1 MNEIEKTLTNDKERF
16 RNRLLDSL
24 ENVLSKDDSIIMS
37 QERPHKDLQPKDLAE
52 KLSEWYHKF
61 KEIRETDDREQFKKL
76 LRDLDTE
83 YKPYFDEAEIRTRL
97 EIKERKERQNGTSN
111 D

>member
-1 MNEIEKTLTNDKERF
+1 MLVSVNWLSQYIDLSDIDPKE
-16 RNRLLDSL
+16 
-24 ENVLSKDDSIIMS
+24 
-37 QERPHKDLQPKDLAE
+37 LAE

-61 KEIRETDDREQFKKL
+61 KELSYTEDGGQFKKL
-76 LRDLDTE
+76 ARELDDE

-97 EIKERKERQNGTSN
+97 EIKERKEKQNGTSK

>member
-1 MNEIEKTLTNDKERF
+1 MAEIENPLQRVRES
-16 RNRLLDSL
+16 LLDSL
-24 ENVLSKDDSIIMS
+24 ENILDKDDSIIMS
-37 QERPHKDLQPKDLAE
+37 QERPHKDLSPKELSE

-61 KEIRETDDREQFKKL
+61 KEIGGMDDCEQFKKL
-76 LRDLDTE
+76 ARELDDE

-97 EIKERKERQNGTSN
+97 EIKERKEKQNGTSN

>member
-1 MNEIEKTLTNDKERF
+1 MAEIENTLQGVRES
-16 RNRLLDSL
+16 LLDSL
-24 ENVLSKDDSIIMS
+24 ENILDKDDSIIMS
-37 QERPHKDLQPKDLAE
+37 QERPHKDLSAKELAE

-61 KEIRETDDREQFKKL
+61 KEIRDTDDREEFKKL
-76 LRDLDTE
+76 ARELDNE

-97 EIKERKERQNGTSN
+97 ELKERKEKQNGTSK

>member
-1 MNEIEKTLTNDKERF
+1 MAEIGNTLQSVRD
-16 RNRLLDSL
+16 RLLDSL
-24 ENVLSKDDSIIMS
+24 ENILDKDDSIIMS
-37 QERPHKDLQPKDLAE
+37 QERPHKDLSPKELAE

-61 KEIRETDDREQFKKL
+61 KELSYTEDGGQFKKL
-76 LRDLDTE
+76 ARELDDE

-97 EIKERKERQNGTSN
+97 EIKERKEKQNGTSK

>member
-1 MNEIEKTLTNDKERF
+1 MAEIENPLQGVRES
-16 RNRLLDSL
+16 LLDSL
-24 ENVLSKDDSIIMS
+24 ENILDKDDSIIMS
-37 QERPHKDLQPKDLAE
+37 QERPYKDLSPKELAE

-61 KEIRETDDREQFKKL
+61 KEISGMDDCEQFKKL
-76 LRDLDTE
+76 ARELDNE

-97 EIKERKERQNGTSN
+97 EIKERKEKQNGTSN